1 MSKVDRQTF
10 IKLYQPNFD
19 LKNDFENLAALINNL
34 DCIISPTSAVMAFA
48 ASCGVPTI
56 SYYSYITDR
65 ALCDAEGR
73 KWYRNAW
80 LRNNKIFI
88 YDKTNKIQMLNLVS
102 GEINACLSNAS

>member
-1 MSKVDRQTF
+1 MK
-10 IKLYQPNFD
+10 PNFD

-56 SYYSYITDR
+56 AYYTYVTDR

-73 KWYRNAW
+73 EWYQNAW
-80 LRNNKIFI
+80 LRKNKIFLF
-88 YDKTNKIQMLNLVS
+88 DQTNKSQMIKRVAKD
-102 GEINACLSNAS
+102 INTYLSNAS